1 MTILLVWVC
10 YDHTIIVNNIYEQ
23 QKDGIGLGPVLL
35 WLTLLTELENEI
47 TKPHMNDGTIIFY
60 CQYVGDTWF
69 VVSPQDV
76 SCTHNLLN
84 SFDKNLWFTF
94 ESFKK
99 WGPPFSWFRVVT
111 WWSFNQDTS
120 TSLYVSF
127 TPQVYLGGSKA

>member
-84 SFDKNLWFTF
+84 SFDKNLWVTF

-99 WGPPFSWFRVVT
+99 WGPPFSWCRVVT